1 MGWDKT
7 DNIKDNS
14 YDKCMYACVYII
26 SDAQAVAHHPPTNA
40 HWAPWVA
47 EEHDELTPL
56 SELSYRMMSYGREYP
71 FGKFKSA
78 VLILSPPSP

>member
-1 MGWDKT
+1 MH
-7 DNIKDNS
+7 
-14 YDKCMYACVYII
+14 VYIWKYI
-26 SDAQAVAHHPPTNA
+26 IINAQAI
-40 HWAPWVA
+40 APYSDWYQLASQTV

-78 VLILSPPSP
+78 VLTLFPPSSLGPLLWMALALYNSA